1 MDHRA
6 IFTYKTKSG
15 IRFPEDEEEKKNWV
29 DDLFE

>member
-15 IRFPEDEEEKKNWV
+15 IRFPEDEEKKNWV